1 MAELRERI
9 QAEMENVEEALAK
22 LPEAT
27 QLPSLSLLEL
37 AGAGALLHSF
47 YNGIENILKQMVRA
61 RGLAVPT
68 GETWHR
74 DLIETACCASII
86 SAGIRDS
93 LKEYLAFRHFFS
105 HAYAFHV
112 EPERLEPL
120 VVRAGEAYAALK
132 LELRPVLD
140 TEGDSEEPDPD

>member
-68 GETWHR
+68 CS
-74 DLIETACCASII
+74 LVQSIQL
-86 SAGIRDS
+86 SGQS
-93 LKEYLAFRHFFS
+93 
-105 HAYAFHV
+105 
-112 EPERLEPL
+112 
-120 VVRAGEAYAALK
+120 
-132 LELRPVLD
+132 
-140 TEGDSEEPDPD
+140 